1 MTKRLFALLLAGT
14 LLVPFI
20 SPALGS
26 ESTVGLGTTRHDALQ
41 GSSWEA
47 LMLPPVPYLD
57 TMPWLKSDSALKG
70 PKIDI
75 LLGPKLE
82 TIGPF
87 LVQPTIPA
95 TQFSSSGLPF
105 ARRITTE

>member
-14 LLVPFI
+14 LLVPLI

-26 ESTVGLGTTRHDALQ
+26 ESTVGLGTPRHDPLQ
-41 GSSWEA
+41 GSSWGA
-47 LMLPPVPYLD
+47 FTLPPVPYLD
-57 TMPWLKSDSALKG
+57 TMPWLKSGSALKG

-75 LLGPKLE
+75 LLGPKLK
-82 TIGPF
+82 TLGPL

-95 TQFSSSGLPF
+95 AQSSSSGQPF
-105 ARRITTE
+105 ERSITTE